1 MPKKTN
7 KKKNRRIKR
16 KEIMAKILLKISEAL
31 KEYATPVSER
41 KITSKIRKASK
52 KSAAVLQKTENS

>member
-1 MPKKTN
+1 MSKKTD

-16 KEIMAKILLKISEAL
+16 KAIMAKILLKISEAL

-41 KITSKIRKASK
+41 KIAKKIRKASK
-52 KSAAVLQKTENS
+52 ELSTVLVKDEE

>member
-1 MPKKTN
+1 MTKKTD

-16 KEIMAKILLKISEAL
+16 KQIMAKILFKISEAL

-41 KITSKIRKASK
+41 KIAKKIRKASK
-52 KSAAVLQKTENS
+52 ELSAVLVEETD